1 MAREIYAGRC
11 SHFARPISFVQT
23 LRAWN
28 YIRFFSRFFPSP
40 SLPPSSLSLSLSLS
54 RSLSLFDG
62 ALKCISYFNR
72 SVLRASK
79 AKRT

>member
-40 SLPPSSLSLSLSLS
+40 SLPPSSLSLSLS